1 MAIVKANYT
10 KSNVNI
16 KASVRYI
23 EHRPGKDGQKITRT
37 LFGIDGELEREEAY
51 TMIDEAQKGTRFFR
65 FVISPD
71 PNREDTGKDL
81 QLWEITT
88 KTMLGLEERLKQT
101 IQFVAAVHND
111 HAPHRHVHVIALVPG
126 KLTRDD
132 FALLR
137 ETATKAALFQRKE
150 LDLVRQQKE
159 REKAQGVKQEL
170 ELSL

>member
-10 KSNVNI
+10 KSRANT

-23 EHRPGKDGQKITRT
+23 QHRRGADGQKVTRS

-51 TMIDEAQKGTRFFR
+51 YLIDTAKKGMRFFR

-71 PNREDTGKDL
+71 PKLEDTGKDL
-81 QLWEITT
+81 NLREITD
-88 KTMLGLEERLKQT
+88 KTILGLGKQLHQT
-101 IQFVAAVHND
+101 IQYVGAIHND
-111 HAPHRHVHVIALVPG
+111 HAPHRHVHVIALVPS
-126 KLTRDD
+126 KLTRND

-137 ETATKAALFQRKE
+137 EIATEACVFQR
-150 LDLVRQQKE
+150 RE
-159 REKAQGVKQEL
+159 RDAAHGIKQEQGVGHEL

>member
-10 KSNVNI
+10 KSTANA

-23 EHRPGKDGQKITRT
+23 QHRTGKDGQKTYRK

-51 TMIDEAQKGTRFFR
+51 TIIDEAKKGTRFFR

-71 PNREDTGKDL
+71 PKLEDIGKDL
-81 QLWEITT
+81 ALREITE
-88 KTMLGLEERLKQT
+88 KTILCLGKQLQQT
-101 IQFVAAVHND
+101 IQFVGAIHND

-126 KLTRDD
+126 KLTRND

-137 ETATKAALFQRKE
+137 ETATEESLFQRRE
-150 LDLVRQQKE
+150 RDL
-159 REKAQGVKQEL
+159 AQGIKQERGVRHEL